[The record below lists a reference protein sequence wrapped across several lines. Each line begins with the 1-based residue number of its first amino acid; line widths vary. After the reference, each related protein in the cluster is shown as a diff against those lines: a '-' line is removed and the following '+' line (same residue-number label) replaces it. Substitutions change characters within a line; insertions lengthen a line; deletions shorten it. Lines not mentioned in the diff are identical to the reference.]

1 MNEIVE
7 ASQSSTQE
15 LQEQI
20 DMYKEKNRRE
30 MAELQKQLREGGLE
44 LEKSRLTAKTLQEEV
59 GGGGRLKFSKSYQ
72 PEAKSKKQ
80 SRSFLN
86 TEMHMFKKLDW
97 TKPAWSE
104 PQLLN

>member
-59 GGGGRLKFSKSYQ
+59 CGGERLYQ
-72 PEAKSKKQ
+72 QSSAKTTN
-80 SRSFLN
+80 L
-86 TEMHMFKKLDW
+86 
-97 TKPAWSE
+97 KPSLKNKADHF
-104 PQLLN
+104 

>member
-1 MNEIVE
+1 MYEIVE

-30 MAELQKQLREGGLE
+30 MTELQKQLREGGLE

-59 GGGGRLKFSKSYQ
+59 GGGEPSYQ
-72 PEAKSKKQ
+72 QKSTKLANLSNK
-80 SRSFLN
+80 SFLN
-86 TEMHMFKKLDW
+86 PEVHKFD
-97 TKPAWSE
+97 
-104 PQLLN
+104 

>member
-59 GGGGRLKFSKSYQ
+59 GGGERLYQ
-72 PEAKSKKQ
+72 QSSAKTTN
-80 SRSFLN
+80 L
-86 TEMHMFKKLDW
+86 
-97 TKPAWSE
+97 KPSLKNKADHF
-104 PQLLN
+104 

>member
-1 MNEIVE
+1 MYEIVE

-44 LEKSRLTAKTLQEEV
+44 LEKSRLTTKTLQEEV
-59 GGGGRLKFSKSYQ
+59 SGEDKYQLCLAETLK
-72 PEAKSKKQ
+72 
-80 SRSFLN
+80 L
-86 TEMHMFKKLDW
+86 
-97 TKPAWSE
+97 E
-104 PQLLN
+104 PIY

>member
-1 MNEIVE
+1 MYEIVE

-30 MAELQKQLREGGLE
+30 MAELHKQLREGGLE

-59 GGGGRLKFSKSYQ
+59 GGGGPLYQHDFTKITNLKPSLKTKQIISKSWNRLRT
-72 PEAKSKKQ
+72 S
-80 SRSFLN
+80 
-86 TEMHMFKKLDW
+86 
-97 TKPAWSE
+97 WSE
-104 PQLLN
+104 LQLLY

>member
-1 MNEIVE
+1 MYEIVE

-44 LEKSRLTAKTLQEEV
+44 LEKSRLTTRTLQEEV
-59 GGGGRLKFSKSYQ
+59 SGRGQMSTSF
-72 PEAKSKKQ
+72 AKKHN
-80 SRSFLN
+80 RIFLN
-86 TEMHMFKKLDW
+86 
-97 TKPAWSE
+97 S
-104 PQLLN
+104 

>member
-1 MNEIVE
+1 MNDIVE

-30 MAELQKQLREGGLE
+30 MAELQKRLREGGLE

-59 GGGGRLKFSKSYQ
+59 GGRGWLKFSKNYQ

-80 SRSFLN
+80 SRSCLN
-86 TEMHMFKKLDW
+86 PEMHMFKK
-97 TKPAWSE
+97 T
-104 PQLLN
+104 

>member
-1 MNEIVE
+1 MYDIVE

-20 DMYKEKNRRE
+20 DMYKEKNRKE

-59 GGGGRLKFSKSYQ
+59 GGGEGHYINKILQKSPTWSQ
-72 PEAKSKKQ
+72 AWKQ
-80 SRSFLN
+80 N
-86 TEMHMFKKLDW
+86 K
-97 TKPAWSE
+97 
-104 PQLLN
+104 